1 MKNQNLY
8 KRFLCSLKGLRA
20 AWESEKSF
28 RTQVVITLVIIP
40 TIIFLKA
47 SALWWG
53 IFLLII
59 GATLASELFNTALE
73 GLCDHVRPEIHP
85 QIGRIKDCAAAAVFM
100 LSLAS
105 CLIFLTFLLEKFG
118 YLS

>member
-8 KRFLCSLKGLRA
+8 KRFLYSVQGLKA
-20 AWESEKSF
+20 AWETEKSF
-28 RTQVVITLVIIP
+28 RSQIMITLIIIP
-40 TIIFLKA
+40 TIIYLKA
-47 SALWWG
+47 SALWWA

-73 GLCDHVRPEIHP
+73 NFCDLVHPEIHP
-85 QIGRIKDCAAAAVFM
+85 QIGRVKDCAAAAVFM

-105 CLIFLTFLLEKFG
+105 CLIFLIFLLEKFG
-118 YLS
+118 FLK